1 MTADIAEAMPG
12 TARPGTTNEAP
23 ARRQLSGRIGG
34 RQAFANSL
42 TLAWRNV
49 AQLRHSPEKLLDV
62 ILMPIVFLV
71 LFLFVFGGAVAG
83 STHAYLQELLPGL
96 VAQMAM
102 FATMGLGTA
111 LCEDIHKGVFDRFRS
126 LPVARSAPLVGAV
139 LGDSVRFFA
148 VMAVLTGFGS
158 ALGFRFHA
166 GIGSI
171 LAAYGLAYVFY
182 LAVCWVSVLIG
193 LIAPSPQT
201 VQGIAFIWTMPLTF
215 GSSVLLSNTASMP
228 GWLQAWVKVNP
239 VTHLADAVRALT
251 IGGPVGD
258 HVLYTLLWAAGIV
271 VVTFPIAMR
280 MYARRV

>member
-1 MTADIAEAMPG
+1 MTADIAA
-12 TARPGTTNEAP
+12 ARPGTAAPGFTNEAP
-23 ARRQLSGRIGG
+23 SRRPLSGRVGT
-34 RQAFANSL
+34 RQAFTNSL

-139 LGDSVRFFA
+139 IGDSVRFFS
-148 VMAVLTGFGS
+148 VMIVLTGFGS
-158 ALGFRFHA
+158 ALGFRFHT
-166 GIGSI
+166 GILSI
-171 LAAYGLAYVFY
+171 LAGYGLAYVFY

-239 VTHLADAVRALT
+239 VTDLADSVRALT

-258 HVLYTLLWAAGIV
+258 HLLYTLVWAAGIV
-271 VVTFPIAMR
+271 LVSFPIAMR